1 MITPAFE
8 LSQDAESLTI
18 AIRVPYARVGEF
30 EVYFEGFDF
39 KFYAK
44 PYFLRLTL
52 PGRIVENGEEDGS
65 YDVDKGIFT
74 LRMSKE
80 TPGQHFEG
88 LNMLTALLASKKT
101 RSAKPLV
108 EVTGSSEVPVDCKED
123 EEEED
128 FDWEIEQFPYEE
140 LTADDLNSQ
149 YHYGFGNLRT
159 GVFKRLQEELSDV
172 IDLKNPD
179 STSPAERRQNRIAA
193 EESKFDPD
201 HYLADYFEDEAIKNF
216 LKYKPWWT
224 VAFAK
229 MMASPEKNQEQSNPE
244 EFQVSFSKEE
254 SYQLLKFTNKSY
266 LLDKRARYY
275 VYFGLIDI
283 LLAYCYEIRVTEGES
298 NVESPWNIRKLSGTL
313 SWFESWNNVHE
324 ILVSFGRRV
333 LCYPLYRHFK
343 LVTKAYVDT
352 IKILQLGR
360 SAVLKCLLDIH
371 KIFQENDPAY
381 ILNDL
386 YISDY
391 CIWIQKV
398 KFQKLAS
405 LAETL
410 QRTYITKGQLGLEI
424 DELESAALLV
434 QGEET
439 ELQVPSS
446 VNSQQV
452 ASIDSL
458 TGGAAKS
465 DGVSSVKAEALNGG
479 PAKPADCEGLKTNY
493 LEKNSTPITDSL
505 KFCVKPDMWTCD
517 VSQENPVSSSQ
528 SPKASAPLIIELEE
542 KMETDPQS
550 SQQHA
555 TLLVDE
561 GKQPT

>member
-18 AIRVPYARVGEF
+18 AIRVPYARVSEF
-30 EVYFEGFDF
+30 EVYFEGVDF

-52 PGRIVENGEEDGS
+52 PGRIVENGAEDGS

-88 LNMLTALLASKKT
+88 LDMLTSLLASKKS

-108 EVTGSSEVPVDCKED
+108 EVTGSSELPVESNED
-123 EEEED
+123 EED
-128 FDWEIEQFPYEE
+128 FDWEIEQSPYEE
-140 LTADDLNSQ
+140 LTESDLNSQ
-149 YHYGFGNLRT
+149 WHYGFGNLRT
-159 GVFKRLQEELSDV
+159 GVFKRLQDELSDV
-172 IDLKNPD
+172 IDVKEPD
-179 STSPAERRQNRIAA
+179 STPPAERRQKRLAA

-201 HYLADYFEDEAIKNF
+201 HYLADYFEDEAIRKV

-224 VAFAK
+224 IAFAK
-229 MMASPEKNQEQSNPE
+229 MMASPERSQEQSNQE
-244 EFQVSFSKEE
+244 AFQVSFSKEE
-254 SYQLLKFTNKSY
+254 NYQLLKFTNKSY
-266 LLDKRARYY
+266 LLDKRAQYHVYY
-275 VYFGLIDI
+275 GLIDI

-313 SWFESWNNVHE
+313 SWFETWNNVHE

-343 LVTKAYVDT
+343 LVTKAHIDT
-352 IKILQLGR
+352 VKILQLGR
-360 SAVLKCLLDIH
+360 SAILKCLLDIH

-398 KFQKLAS
+398 KSRKLAS

-410 QRTYITKGQLGLEI
+410 QRTYLTKGQLGLEI
-424 DELESAALLV
+424 EELESAALLV

-439 ELQVPSS
+439 ELEVPWS
-446 VNSQQV
+446 VSSQQL
-452 ASIDSL
+452 SGLDSL
-458 TGGAAKS
+458 PGGSAKS
-465 DGVSSVKAEALNGG
+465 DEISSSKTEDLSVDR
-479 PAKPADCEGLKTNY
+479 AKPADCEGGKINS
-493 LEKNSTPITDSL
+493 LEENATLNTDAL
-505 KFCVKPDMWTCD
+505 EFYIKPDIWTCD
-517 VSQENPVSSSQ
+517 IGQEKPVSSSQ
-528 SPKASAPLIIELEE
+528 SPKASAPLIVELEE
-542 KMETDPQS
+542 EMETQPQPC
-550 SQQHA
+550 QQHEPSP
-555 TLLVDE
+555 VDK

>member
-8 LSQDAESLTI
+8 LSQDSESLTI
-18 AIRVPYARVGEF
+18 AIRVPYARVSEF
-30 EVYFEGFDF
+30 EVYFEGVDF

-52 PGRIVENGEEDGS
+52 PGRIVENGAEDGS

-80 TPGQHFEG
+80 TPGQYFEG
-88 LNMLTALLASKKT
+88 LNMLTSLLASKKS

-108 EVTGSSEVPVDCKED
+108 EVTGSELPAESNED
-123 EEEED
+123 EEED
-128 FDWEIEQFPYEE
+128 FDWEIEQSPYEE
-140 LTADDLNSQ
+140 LTENDLNSQ
-149 YHYGFGNLRT
+149 CHYGFGNLRT
-159 GVFKRLQEELSDV
+159 GVFRRLQDELSDV
-172 IDLKNPD
+172 IDVKEPD
-179 STSPAERRQNRIAA
+179 STPPAERRQKRLAA

-201 HYLADYFEDEAIKNF
+201 HYLADYFEDEAIRKV

-224 VAFAK
+224 IAFAK
-229 MMASPEKNQEQSNPE
+229 MTASPERSQEQSNQE

-254 SYQLLKFTNKSY
+254 NYQLLKFTNKSY
-266 LLDKRARYY
+266 LLDKRAQYY
-275 VYFGLIDI
+275 VYYGLIDI

-343 LVTKAYVDT
+343 LVTKAHIDT
-352 IKILQLGR
+352 VKILQLGR
-360 SAVLKCLLDIH
+360 SAILKCLLDMH
-371 KIFQENDPAY
+371 RIFQENDPAY

-398 KFQKLAS
+398 KSKKLAS

-410 QRTYITKGQLGLEI
+410 QRTYLTKGQLGLEI
-424 DELESAALLV
+424 EELESAALLV

-439 ELQVPSS
+439 ESEVPWS
-446 VNSQQV
+446 VSSQQL
-452 ASIDSL
+452 SGFDSL
-458 TGGAAKS
+458 TGGTAKS
-465 DGVSSVKAEALNGG
+465 DGISSSKTEDLSVDR
-479 PAKPADCEGLKTNY
+479 AKPAHDEGEKINSLEENTTLNTNS
-493 LEKNSTPITDSL
+493 LELSM
-505 KFCVKPDMWTCD
+505 KPNIWMCD
-517 VSQENPVSSSQ
+517 VGQEKSVSSSQ
-528 SPKASAPLIIELEE
+528 YPRVSAPLIVELEE
-542 KMETDPQS
+542 KMETEPRP
-550 SQQHA
+550 SQQHE
-555 TLLVDE
+555 TSPVE
-561 GKQPT
+561 KGKQPT

>member
-18 AIRVPYARVGEF
+18 AIRVPYARVSEF
-30 EVYFEGFDF
+30 EVYFEGVDF

-74 LRMSKE
+74 LRMYKE
-80 TPGQHFEG
+80 TPGEHFEG
-88 LNMLTALLASKKT
+88 LNMLTSLLASKKS

-108 EVTGSSEVPVDCKED
+108 EVTGSSELPGESKED
-123 EEEED
+123 EEED
-128 FDWEIEQFPYEE
+128 FDWEIEQSPYEE
-140 LTADDLNSQ
+140 LTESDLNAQ
-149 YHYGFGNLRT
+149 CHYGFGNLRT
-159 GVFKRLQEELSDV
+159 GVFKRLQDELSDV
-172 IDLKNPD
+172 IDLKDPD
-179 STSPAERRQNRIAA
+179 STSLGERRQKRLAA

-201 HYLADYFEDEAIKNF
+201 HYLADYFEDEAIRKI

-224 VAFAK
+224 IAFAK
-229 MMASPEKNQEQSNPE
+229 MMASPERNQEQNNQE
-244 EFQVSFSKEE
+244 TFQVSFSKEE
-254 SYQLLKFTNKSY
+254 NYQLLKFTNKSY
-266 LLDKRARYY
+266 LLDKRAQYHVYY
-275 VYFGLIDI
+275 GLIDI

-298 NVESPWNIRKLSGTL
+298 NVESAWNIRKLSGTL

-343 LVTKAYVDT
+343 LVTKAHIDT
-352 IKILQLGR
+352 VKILQLGR
-360 SAVLKCLLDIH
+360 SAILKCLLDIH

-391 CIWIQKV
+391 CVWIQKV
-398 KFQKLAS
+398 KSRKLAS
-405 LAETL
+405 LGETL
-410 QRTYITKGQLGLEI
+410 QRTYLTKGQLGLEI
-424 DELESAALLV
+424 EELESAALLV

-439 ELQVPSS
+439 ESQVPCSIS
-446 VNSQQV
+446 SQQL
-452 ASIDSL
+452 SGFDSL
-458 TGGAAKS
+458 TKDSAKP
-465 DGVSSVKAEALNGG
+465 DAISSSSKTEDLSVDR
-479 PAKPADCEGLKTNY
+479 AKPADHEGGKVNY
-493 LEKNSTPITDSL
+493 LEENATSITDSL
-505 KFCVKPDMWTCD
+505 EFCLKPDIRTYD
-517 VSQENPVSSSQ
+517 VGQEKPVTSSQ
-528 SPKASAPLIIELEE
+528 SPRVSAPLIIELEE
-542 KMETDPQS
+542 KMETESQP
-550 SQQHA
+550 SQQCGTSA
-555 TLLVDE
+555 VDE